1 MIAAVTSPMDRKARI
16 SGGEDV
22 ELKKPTSS
30 SPLDEVAVDEGD
42 VDVSV
47 CKAIAGG
54 GYVDRVLC
62 VIITWLERRRRQME
76 IHGYRSVGGRTLNTK
91 LGSWGSRYT

>member
-1 MIAAVTSPMDRKARI
+1 MAAMIAAATSPMDKKARM

-30 SPLDEVAVDEGD
+30 SPLDEDAVDEGD

-54 GYVDRVLC
+54 VYVDRLSINLSSCVLS
-62 VIITWLERRRRQME
+62 L
-76 IHGYRSVGGRTLNTK
+76 S
-91 LGSWGSRYT
+91 LG